1 MFGVRLDTVAALRAV
16 AAICLA
22 ALTLLCADSA
32 HAQMGGMGGGM
43 GGMGGGM
50 GGGGM
55 GGGGMGGPSM
65 PPPPKTNGVGPDFGA
80 DGPQYGPTGPRMLVA
95 GVRIVGHES
104 VGEAKIQSYLK
115 TRRDRDFDAEV
126 VQADVRRL
134 TQSGLFRDVRTYTQ
148 TVAEG
153 VIVTFEVFE
162 RPTIH
167 YLKIVGNRYLGDKQL
182 KKQTGLKE
190 GDALN
195 VYDVEEGRAKLEE
208 HYHSKGYPKT
218 TVVILDGNEPRDRGV
233 VYMVTEG
240 FQEKIWDVDFVGNT
254 IASDSR
260 LKTQIQSKPGW
271 VFSLIGGKVERKK
284 IDEDIEKLTAYYRGL
299 GFFAAK
305 IGREFSYDES
315 GQWLTLRYVIHEGPR
330 YTVRN
335 VSVVGNKKFQS
346 EQLTNVLGLKSGDWF
361 NQSVMARDVQALLDV
376 YGSQGHVFADIKP
389 DPRFLEEPGQ
399 LDLVY
404 TIKEGEQWRV
414 GKINVKIAGE
424 NPHTRQ
430 NVVLNRISLRP
441 GDIIDLR
448 ELRDSERRLKAS
460 QLFANDPQQGNAPEI
475 KVRPPGFDDPS
486 LAEETGGASGKPK
499 KFRGQSPD
507 SMPAATGVKYMDVD
521 IVLPKGFRV
530 PKDFRF

>member
-1 MFGVRLDTVAALRAV
+1 MLGVRFDPPLALRAR
-16 AAICLA
+16 AGRILA
-22 ALTLLCADSA
+22 ATIGFVMLLGTAA
-32 HAQMGGMGGGM
+32 ALGQMGGQGM
-43 GGMGGGM
+43 GGSPAMT
-50 GGGGM
+50 
-55 GGGGMGGPSM
+55 P
-65 PPPPKTNGVGPDFGA
+65 PPPPKTAGNGPDFES
-80 DGPQYGPTGPRMLVA
+80 DGPQLGPTGPQVLVA
-95 GVRIVGHES
+95 GVIIKGHDAVS
-104 VGEAKIQSYLK
+104 EAKIQSFLK
-115 TRRDRDFDAEV
+115 TRRDRDFDPEV

-148 TVAEG
+148 KVAEG
-153 VIVTFEVFE
+153 VVVTFEVFE
-162 RPTIH
+162 RPTIR
-167 YLKIVGNRYLGDKQL
+167 YLKVVGNRALSDKQL

-190 GDALN
+190 NDALN

-208 HYHSKGYPKT
+208 YYHSNGFPKT
-218 TVVILDGNEPRDRGV
+218 TVVILDGDQPRDRGV

-260 LKTQIQSKPGW
+260 LKTQVQSKPGYL
-271 VFSLIGGKVERKK
+271 FSLIGGKVERKK
-284 IDEDIEKLTAYYRGL
+284 IDEDIERLTSYYRGL
-299 GFFAAK
+299 GFFSAR
-305 IGREFSYDES
+305 IGREFNYDES

-335 VSVVGNKKFQS
+335 VSVVGNKKFSS
-346 EQLTNVLGLKSGDWF
+346 ELLTGVLGLKSGDWF
-361 NQSVMARDVQALLDV
+361 NQATMVKDVQALLDA
-376 YGSQGHVFADIKP
+376 YGSQGYVFADIKP
-389 DPRFLEEPGQ
+389 DPRFLEEPDQ

-430 NVVLNRISLRP
+430 SVVLNRISLRP

-460 QLFANDPQQGNAPEI
+460 QLFTNEPAQGNVPEI

-486 LAEETGGASGKPK
+486 LAEGPGDGGPGGPR

-507 SMPAATGVKYMDVD
+507 GVRYMNVD
-521 IVLPKGFRV
+521 IELPRNFRA
-530 PKDFRF
+530 PKNFRF